1 MSGNNINNGTME
13 MQVFNNEEF
22 GQMRTIHEGDKVL
35 FCGSDVARA
44 LGYNEPH
51 KAVARHCRYGMKRTI
66 PHPQSPE
73 KMIDMV
79 FIPEGDVYRLIV
91 RSKLP
96 SAEKFER
103 WVFDE
108 VLPIIRKTGGYVVE
122 DREEEFIKLY
132 FPNFSEET
140 KLAMVLDLRNQNVA
154 MHKQIRVLNEENGLL
169 SEKALKWADRK
180 FINASVRKYAGACSG
195 SFGTA
200 WEEFKKELLYKH
212 GINLKARVTKHLNNS
227 GKRTKPKTLDMLDD
241 TEIPNAVSTIVAMC
255 RNKEI
260 DLSDLIAKLS
270 EENA

>member
-1 MSGNNINNGTME
+1 
-13 MQVFNNEEF
+13 
-22 GQMRTIHEGDKVL
+22 MRGDRVL
-35 FCGSDVARA
+35 FCGSDVAKA
-44 LGYNEPH
+44 LGYANSR
-51 KAVARHCRYGMKRTI
+51 KALIDHCKGVTKRDTLTSGGT
-66 PHPQSPE
+66 QSLSY
-73 KMIDMV
+73 
-79 FIPEGDVYRLIV
+79 IPEGDVYRLMTH
-91 RSKLP
+91 SKLP
-96 SAEKFER
+96 SAERFET

-132 FPNFSEET
+132 FTNFSEET

-154 MHKQIRVLNEENGLL
+154 MHKQIRVLDDENSLL
-169 SEKALKWADRK
+169 SEKVLKWADRK

-200 WEEFKKELLYKH
+200 WDEFKKELLYKH
-212 GINLKARVTKHLNNS
+212 GINLKARVTKYLNNT

-255 RNKEI
+255 RNKEV